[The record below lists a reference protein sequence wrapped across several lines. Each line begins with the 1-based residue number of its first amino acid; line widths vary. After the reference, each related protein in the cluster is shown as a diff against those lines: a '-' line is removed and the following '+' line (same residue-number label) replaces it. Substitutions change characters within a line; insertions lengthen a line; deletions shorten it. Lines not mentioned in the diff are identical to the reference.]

1 MLRGWGSFRH
11 SPQKAPPTLES
22 DIRVLELT
30 QGFAYAPLQR
40 QAIRLALS
48 SRVMVLTGGPGTGKT
63 TTVNAILS
71 LYEACMTAWLCV
83 PPRAA
88 PPSG

>member
-1 MLRGWGSFRH
+1 M
-11 SPQKAPPTLES
+11 A
-22 DIRVLELT
+22 

-40 QAIRLALS
+40 QAIRTALS

-71 LYEACMTAWLCV
+71 LL
-83 PPRAA
+83 
-88 PPSG
+88 